1 MRKTYE
7 ELNEIKRQLQ
17 TDRLWSWSR
26 KNCVH
31 NSLYEYF
38 LKYIKREKEDR
49 ADSIYVVTGGLSH
62 DIIEKF
68 YSKEITKDQMIEE
81 FEDAWTVA
89 FDIGELKFNR
99 SDSEK
104 NNNIADKYY
113 KDLQHFFKNH
123 TAITNQIELEQFV
136 TVKVG
141 EEYFQGY
148 IDALTKDDN
157 GNWTI
162 IDWKTSSIYLGEK
175 ARNECGQLVLYA
187 MALNQTGIPYDKIR
201 ICWNFLK
208 YVNIYVDKPQYINL
222 KWTTAKGEE
231 KIKEKLDKS
240 KLASTLKASVK
251 ALLKSDGIDK
261 DQIELLVNE
270 MVEKNSIDMLPET
283 TKQKIIIE
291 NIESEVKPRQIER
304 AKIGE
309 SLQANVKAQM
319 KKLGYSEDDIFTY
332 INILLQTN
340 DLNSLPEDVR
350 NKYTIEDCYVY
361 VDLTEE
367 LLNHWE
373 TDIIETLKM
382 IRFKEKEYEETKDES
397 IWMESQEEVA
407 KNSFYFSNL
416 CAYSANKHKP
426 YKMYLESLDTDKN
439 GNIFGSKKED
449 KTDEN
454 KEYDIG
460 DLSWLNELLL

>member
-7 ELNEIKRQLQ
+7 ELEEIKKQLQ

-49 ADSIYVVTGGLSH
+49 TDSIYVVTGGLSH

-68 YSKEITKDQMIEE
+68 YSKEITKNQMIEE

-104 NNNIADKYY
+104 NNSIADKYY
-113 KDLQHFFKNH
+113 SDLQHFFKNH
-123 TAITNQIELEQFV
+123 TAITDPIKLEQFV

-148 IDALTKDDN
+148 IDALTTDGN
-157 GNWTI
+157 GNWKI

-175 ARNECGQLVLYA
+175 AKNECGQLVLYA
-187 MALNQTGIPYDKIR
+187 MALNQVGIPYDNIR

-251 ALLKSDGIDK
+251 TLLKADGIDK

-291 NIESEVKPRQIER
+291 DIESETKPRQIER

-319 KKLGYSEDDIFTY
+319 KKLGYDEDQIFTHLNTL
-332 INILLQTN
+332 IQTN

-350 NKYTIEDCYVY
+350 SKYTMEDCYVY

-373 TDIIETLKM
+373 KDIIETLKM
-382 IRFKEKEYEETKDES
+382 IRSKEKEYEETKDES
-397 IWMESQEEVA
+397 IWMESQEEVE

-426 YKMYLESLDTDKN
+426 YKMYLEKLDTEKN
-439 GNIFGSKKED
+439 GTIFSKKAN

-454 KEYDIG
+454 AEYDID
-460 DLSWLNELLL
+460 DLSWLNELLN